1 MEIHLDCLPCI
12 INQVLS
18 AARMSTRDGT
28 LQAKIMKEALQLVTQ
43 YDDYG
48 NTPELVASMHEIVKN
63 RTGVLD
69 PYKKIKQED
78 IKAALLFYPRLKE
91 FMAEKD
97 HSLYWALKTSA
108 VGNIIDK
115 AIYKE
120 VDLEGRLEEELL
132 QEFAHCDLEAFSEKI
147 KTAKRVLIIGDNA
160 GETVF
165 DRLFIQ
171 RLKPIPVWYAVR
183 NQPVINDATY
193 EDAVMSGVHED
204 AEIISTG
211 CSAPGA
217 VLGMWSQEFI
227 ERFYEADVVI
237 SKGQGNYEALSEV
250 DREIY
255 FLLKVKCPVISTKM
269 AIPLNSYVFMKRAP

>member
-1 MEIHLDCLPCI
+1 
-12 INQVLS
+12 
-18 AARMSTRDGT
+18 MSTRDGI
-28 LQAKIMKEALQLVTQ
+28 LQAKIMKEALQLVTK

-48 NTPELVASMHEIVKN
+48 NTPELVASMHEIVKS

-97 HSLYWALKTSA
+97 NSLYWALKTSA

-120 VDLEGRLEEELL
+120 VDIEGRLEEELL
-132 QEFAHCDLEAFSEKI
+132 QEFAHCDFEAFFEKI
-147 KTAKRVLIIGDNA
+147 ITAKRVLIIGDNA

-165 DRLFIQ
+165 DRILIH
-171 RLKPIPVWYAVR
+171 RLQPIPVWYAVR
-183 NQPVINDATY
+183 SQPVINDATY
-193 EDAVMSGVHED
+193 EDAVLSCVHED

-217 VLGMWSQEFI
+217 VLRMCSKEFI

-237 SKGQGNYEALSEV
+237 SKGQGNYEALSQV

-269 AIPLNSYVFMKRAP
+269 GIPLDSYVFMKREP